1 MPKTNNPG
9 GGTGSG
15 SSLEAAAAAAGRDAA
30 RRYVAWLLANAP
42 KPKRGR

>member
-9 GGTGSG
+9 GGTSG
-15 SSLEAAAAAAGRDAA
+15 SSLEAAAAAVGRDAA
-30 RRYVAWLLANAP
+30 RKYVAWLLANAP